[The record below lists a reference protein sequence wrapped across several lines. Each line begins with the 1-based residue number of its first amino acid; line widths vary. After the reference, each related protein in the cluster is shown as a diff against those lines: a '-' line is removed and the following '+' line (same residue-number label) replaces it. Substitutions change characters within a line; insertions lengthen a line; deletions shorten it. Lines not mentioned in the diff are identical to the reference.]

1 MEYSFNVFNT
11 LAPDGEVLV
20 LKRLLK
26 GSKKT
31 PVIACVGSDLSVGD
45 SLGPIVGTKLKEKL
59 AGLNVYVYGTLQKP
73 LTAHE
78 IKYTNDF
85 LRSL

>member
-11 LAPDGEVLV
+11 LAPDGEVLA

-26 GSKKT
+26 DTKKT

-45 SLGPIVGTKLKEKL
+45 SLGPIVGTKLKESWQDSMFMFMERCKS
-59 AGLNVYVYGTLQKP
+59 
-73 LTAHE
+73 
-78 IKYTNDF
+78 
-85 LRSL
+85 RSPRTKSSIRMIF